1 MAKQKVSK
9 GYDFSGIYVPITT
22 PFNNDESIA
31 WDKLESN
38 IKKMNSTK
46 VKGYV
51 VQGSTGEFCYLST
64 EEKLQTIER
73 VGFDSLFG
81 RKYLCNFKTL
91 NHFKMHNDLLI
102 FFCFIKRLESMHR
115 MINWLLADPV
125 VRGLPLRLT

>member
-1 MAKQKVSK
+1 MAKPKISK

-22 PFNNDESIA
+22 PFNDDESIA

-73 VGFDSLFG
+73 VGFGSLFG
-81 RKYLCNFKTL
+81 RKYLCNYESLLYSFDFYSVYL
-91 NHFKMHNDLLI
+91 NMN
-102 FFCFIKRLESMHR
+102 FIKRLESMHR
-115 MINWLLADPV
+115 KINW
-125 VRGLPLRLT
+125 

>member
-1 MAKQKVSK
+1 MNRMANQKVCK

-46 VKGYV
+46 IKGYV

-73 VGFDSLFG
+73 VRFWFII
-81 RKYLCNFKTL
+81 CNS
-91 NHFKMHNDLLI
+91 HIDA
-102 FFCFIKRLESMHR
+102 FIKSMFFDLF
-115 MINWLLADPV
+115 I
-125 VRGLPLRLT
+125 

>member
-1 MAKQKVSK
+1 MAKQKLSK

-22 PFNNDESIA
+22 PFNDDESIA

-73 VGFDSLFG
+73 VGFGALFA
-81 RKYLCNFKTL
+81 RN
-91 NHFKMHNDLLI
+91 I
-102 FFCFIKRLESMHR
+102 FMQL
-115 MINWLLADPV
+115 
-125 VRGLPLRLT
+125 